1 MRNASKSGDL
11 ELRDVEVV
19 YNTVSGA
26 TVTALNKIDLVVPD
40 GQFVVVIGR
49 SGCGK
54 FLSQCGLWVGD
65 ANLRQRRP
73 RRQARHRSGPRPG
86 MVFQSDA
93 VFPWK
98 RVGKNVDFAL
108 RLGGVPPRARPAL
121 VAEHLE
127 LVRLSGTENL
137 YPKELSGGMRK
148 RLAIA
153 MVLANKPDMILMDEP
168 FGPLDY
174 ATKVEMQ
181 LEVAAL
187 RESRPLTTMFVTHDV
202 EEAVFLAD
210 RVIVMSGG
218 SIIDDVAVHLPR
230 PRDLASRKSPE
241 FARLAAQLLDQIMP
255 GEMTKPSRRSVRML
269 MAIAALATAWQIAT
283 LLTAQ
288 ISPAAARLAP
298 PGSR

>member
-1 MRNASKSGDL
+1 MVVQATTRRQGASELGRATKGASAVRNASKSGDL
-11 ELRDVEVV
+11 ELRDVGVV

-54 FLSQCGLWVGD
+54 STLLNVVSGLVM
-65 ANLRQRRP
+65 P
-73 RRQARHRSGPRPG
+73 TSGNVALGGKRVTGPGRDRG

-187 RESRPLTTMFVTHDV
+187 RERRPLTTMFVTHDV

-241 FARLAAQLLDQIMP
+241 FARLAAQLLDQIMSA
-255 GEMTKPSRRSVRML
+255 K
-269 MAIAALATAWQIAT
+269 
-283 LLTAQ
+283 
-288 ISPAAARLAP
+288 
-298 PGSR
+298 

>member
-1 MRNASKSGDL
+1 MVEQATTGRQKRLGSAAGHTIATRLETHSGDL
-11 ELRDVEVV
+11 ELRDVSVV
-19 YNTVSGA
+19 YTTVAGT
-26 TVTALNKIDLVVPD
+26 TVTALNKVDLFVPD

-54 FLSQCGLWVGD
+54 STLLNVVSGLV
-65 ANLRQRRP
+65 AP
-73 RRQARHRSGPRPG
+73 TSGSVTLGSKRITSPG
-86 MVFQSDA
+86 RDRGLVFQSDA

-108 RLGGVPPRARPAL
+108 RLGGVPANARPAL

-153 MVLANKPDMILMDEP
+153 MVLANKPDMMLMDEP
-168 FGPLDY
+168 FGALDY

-181 LEVAAL
+181 LEVVAL

-210 RVIVMSGG
+210 RVVVMAGG
-218 SIIDDVAVHLPR
+218 SIIDDVAVPLSR
-230 PRDLASRKSPE
+230 PRDLASRKSAE
-241 FARLAAQLLDQIMP
+241 FARLAAQLLDQIM
-255 GEMTKPSRRSVRML
+255 
-269 MAIAALATAWQIAT
+269 MAK
-283 LLTAQ
+283 
-288 ISPAAARLAP
+288 
-298 PGSR
+298 